1 MRRPYAVGAALV
13 CVLALA
19 PAGSIAE
26 PGPSAGELSA
36 ATAAQGLLP
45 SEILE
50 FYKKG
55 EWKSA
60 IVEWPNGKIRHDKE
74 SRRGVAATPIISC
87 SMPTTASSTRPAPR
101 SRRRSSAYFGLRRG
115 SSVAMHREFAK
126 V

>member
-36 ATAAQGLLP
+36 ATAAQAQGLLP

-55 EWKSA
+55 EC
-60 IVEWPNGKIRHDKE
+60 
-74 SRRGVAATPIISC
+74 SRDET
-87 SMPTTASSTRPAPR
+87 
-101 SRRRSSAYFGLRRG
+101 
-115 SSVAMHREFAK
+115 K
-126 V
+126 Q